1 VVYAWND
8 FFGPLLYLKS
18 RENWTLVLGLSW
30 ITDIGVVDYNL
41 QMAGGVLA
49 SVPVVIV
56 FLLSQRSFVEG
67 VTLTGLKG

>member
-1 VVYAWND
+1 MVYAWND